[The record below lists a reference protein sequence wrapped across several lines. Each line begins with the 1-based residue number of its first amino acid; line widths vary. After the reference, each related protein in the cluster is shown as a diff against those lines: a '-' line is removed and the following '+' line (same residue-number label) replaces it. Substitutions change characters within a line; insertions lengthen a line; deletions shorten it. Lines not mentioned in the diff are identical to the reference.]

1 MKRGVQEPLSF
12 EAYGGKHSLLLSL
25 SLNVTRKKIW
35 WRKRAG
41 EGYPVDQAEHEGG
54 SVPDSGG

>member
-35 WRKRAG
+35 WRKRG
-41 EGYPVDQAEHEGG
+41 IEFQLKEI
-54 SVPDSGG
+54 SC